1 MGSAASA
8 FQWCGPGPRIPYG
21 PAVYDLAATEAGHM
35 AAPDHAQ
42 QSALRFFLHRRGRP
56 HMALRHPGVQ
66 SLTAQRPAA
75 KRRHV
80 GLGPGLV
87 DEHQTLRID
96 AALIGLPLRPPARHV
111 GPVAFAGHHGFF
123 YS

>member
-56 HMALRHPGVQ
+56 HMPCGDIVVMDEECNEVPRGQ
-66 SLTAQRPAA
+66 SGEIGSAA
-75 KRRHV
+75 RWSCPDTGTTRTR
-80 GLGPGLV
+80 L
-87 DEHQTLRID
+87 
-96 AALIGLPLRPPARHV
+96 
-111 GPVAFAGHHGFF
+111 
-123 YS
+123 S